1 MVRIKRIYEPASES
15 DGYRILVDRL
25 WPRGVS
31 KESAV
36 IDLWLKEIAP
46 STGLRKW
53 FDHVPQ
59 RWRSFKTKYKQELEG
74 NEVLVEKIRDIN
86 RQKGSITLLYSARD
100 EKRNQA
106 IVLQEFLSR

>member
-53 FDHVPQ
+53 FDHEPKK
-59 RWRSFKTKYKQELEG
+59 WRSFKIKYKKELEG

-86 RQKGSITLLYSARD
+86 RQKGSVTLLYSARD

-106 IVLQEFLSR
+106 IVLQEFL